1 MTYLLCG
8 PMKVPHLMSIRPMEC
23 CIATLNAS
31 SATISHALQQT
42 KAARVGVICQG
53 ASSAPH
59 FLLARLQR
67 YSFQLVFQL
76 CSLSRV
82 HLGFTLSVSC
92 KLLSRN
98 YVRTSVN
105 FSSEQAGGDA

>member
-23 CIATLNAS
+23 CIAATLNAS
-31 SATISHALQQT
+31 SATISHALPQT
-42 KAARVGVICQG
+42 NAARVGVICQG

-67 YSFQLVFQL
+67 YSFQFVFQL

-82 HLGFTLSVSC
+82 HLGFTRSVSC
-92 KLLSRN
+92 RLLSRN
-98 YVRTSVN
+98 SVRTSGE
-105 FSSEQAGGDA
+105 FSLE

>member
-42 KAARVGVICQG
+42 NAARVGVICQG

-67 YSFQLVFQL
+67 YSFQFVFQL

-82 HLGFTLSVSC
+82 HLGFTRSVSC
-92 KLLSRN
+92 RLLSRN
-98 YVRTSVN
+98 SVRTSGE
-105 FSSEQAGGDA
+105 FSLE